1 MVRANLLR
9 ALFYCVFDVQIAL
22 AVLLLITI
30 GTGLANVVATVV
42 DSFFYNHEYL
52 GSVYTACK
60 DYIEEMM
67 DEQEESSNG
76 GISPEVQACTTII
89 KGLQDFIGQG
99 KHEEMK
105 YMKLLAAKEA
115 FKFYCAMIS
124 KVLELE
130 IIDRKQA
137 KRRITKFYNECGLD

>member
-1 MVRANLLR
+1 MK
-9 ALFYCVFDVQIAL
+9 LFFKADKYITRVESPRVNSARTRKSQ
-22 AVLLLITI
+22 VLLYI
-30 GTGLANVVATVV
+30 
-42 DSFFYNHEYL
+42 DKYFDMYNHEYL

-60 DYIEEMM
+60 EYIEEMM
-67 DEQEESSNG
+67 DEEESSSSN
-76 GISPEVQACTTII
+76 ISPEDQACTTII

-99 KHEEMK
+99 KHEELR

-124 KVLELE
+124 KMTEFE

-137 KRRITKFYNECGLD
+137 KRRITKFYNECGLE